1 MGRRNPALVAVV
13 RESMVLTPPPITRR
27 TAIAAAIRA
36 CAALSLGAVS
46 EGLLAVPAHAARRR
60 APHPDPRP
68 GVDASRMPASETVR
82 RANAGA
88 ADAFDEA
95 RTIPEILDG
104 IRCRCGC
111 SDQEGMRSLLSCYE
125 GEEAMALHCDICR
138 GEARLAY
145 RMKGKGRSLDEIR
158 AAVDARYGG

>member
-1 MGRRNPALVAVV
+1 M
-13 RESMVLTPPPITRR
+13 IR
-27 TAIAAAIRA
+27 TAIRA
-36 CAALSLGAVS
+36 CAALTLGAVGAGFS
-46 EGLLAVPAHAARRR
+46 AVRVARRVG
-60 APHPDPRP
+60 PHPEPRR
-68 GVDASRMPASETVR
+68 GIDASHVPESDTVR

-88 ADAFDEA
+88 VEAFEEA

-104 IRCRCGC
+104 IRCQCGC

-125 GEEAMALHCDICR
+125 GEEAMALHCDVCR

-145 RMKGKGRSLDEIR
+145 RMKGKGRSLDQIR